1 MATADFDAIPK
12 FEYAAPDA
20 TFTRQTAY
28 SPLMFLGLA
37 VIVLIGW
44 AGRRYARYPIV

>member
-1 MATADFDAIPK
+1 
-12 FEYAAPDA
+12 
-20 TFTRQTAY
+20 
-28 SPLMFLGLA
+28 MFLGLA